1 MESAIQQGKIL
12 ANSPEMK
19 AEIKTIH
26 ELQKS
31 TVLFW
36 DENPHYGT
44 LQLHAN
50 HKLDAQFIR
59 EEMDLLKSKYKVV
72 D

>member
-1 MESAIQQGKIL
+1 
-12 ANSPEMK
+12 MK